1 MQADP
6 QNAVVRAMDVN
17 RRQTTMNLRASRA
30 RSVAAETLFLAFLL
44 GLAGEAYGF
53 HHDHGHANDPPA
65 PAGAAGH
72 LHHAPEA
79 EQPLSLASSGRSDP
93 QGAPADGRRAS
104 EPGST
109 EGPSDESP
117 CTCLGICHGASASP
131 LPSSPPRVQ
140 VRIGQVEAGRDPADE
155 HRALRPPTPYLL
167 PFANGPPTG

>member
-1 MQADP
+1 
-6 QNAVVRAMDVN
+6 MDVT
-17 RRQTTMNLRASRA
+17 RRQTIMNLRPSRA
-30 RSVAAETLFLAFLL
+30 RSVAAGTLFLAFVL

-53 HHDHGHANDPPA
+53 HHDHGHGHDPPA
-65 PAGAAGH
+65 PAGSAGH
-72 LHHAPEA
+72 LHHAPEV
-79 EQPLSLASSGRSDP
+79 EEPLPRASSLASGPHGVPSE
-93 QGAPADGRRAS
+93 ARRAS

-109 EGPSDESP
+109 EGPPDEAP

-155 HRALRPPTPYLL
+155 HRALRPPTPYVL